1 MVFGTDRFFNHLKN
15 GIISDG
21 SETFYSDVLKTIER
35 DAYPRIMSRL
45 NYPDAE
51 DVMQQVL
58 LSVWTSLAKYVMT
71 SENLMPQQRNAW
83 LIRIIDNKI
92 ADYYRKRYATIEI
105 SCDDTERVFDEL
117 IKNDPQEAFVLEED
131 RRLHQRQVDNLMCF
145 ICSINMIPEK
155 IIAFFYS
162 KVIYFIQSNGDL
174 KGSAKYAYKMLN
186 GRTFAE
192 IQSSFQFDLE
202 AALGREIPPY
212 ALEGLYE
219 KLNAC
224 DLDTILKIELST
236 INDSTNYIIKRIRNV
251 DKSSVLE
258 VK

>member
-1 MVFGTDRFFNHLKN
+1 
-15 GIISDG
+15 
-21 SETFYSDVLKTIER
+21 
-35 DAYPRIMSRL
+35 
-45 NYPDAE
+45 
-51 DVMQQVL
+51 
-58 LSVWTSLAKYVMT
+58 
-71 SENLMPQQRNAW
+71 
-83 LIRIIDNKI
+83 
-92 ADYYRKRYATIEI
+92 
-105 SCDDTERVFDEL
+105 
-117 IKNDPQEAFVLEED
+117 
-131 RRLHQRQVDNLMCF
+131 
-145 ICSINMIPEK
+145 
-155 IIAFFYS
+155 
-162 KVIYFIQSNGDL
+162 
-174 KGSAKYAYKMLN
+174 MLN

>member
-21 SETFYSDVLKTIER
+21 SETFYSEVLKTIER

-117 IKNDPQEAFVLEED
+117 IKSDPQEAFVLEED
-131 RRLHQRQVDNLMCF
+131 RRLHQRQVDNLMLF
-145 ICSINMIPEK
+145 GMNSLAVLFMIDMK
-155 IIAFFYS
+155 I
-162 KVIYFIQSNGDL
+162 
-174 KGSAKYAYKMLN
+174 
-186 GRTFAE
+186 
-192 IQSSFQFDLE
+192 
-202 AALGREIPPY
+202 
-212 ALEGLYE
+212 
-219 KLNAC
+219 
-224 DLDTILKIELST
+224 
-236 INDSTNYIIKRIRNV
+236 RIF
-251 DKSSVLE
+251 
-258 VK
+258 